1 MQRNRML
8 DDLDRK
14 LLDLLQDDSSLS
26 LDELGERAG
35 LSRNACWRRIKNLED
50 AGIIRARVTLL
61 DADKLNLGL
70 TAFISVRTNQH
81 DPEWLVRFEAAVAEL
96 PEIIGAYRTTGDVD
110 YLLHAVLPD
119 VKAYDR
125 LYKALIARVPL
136 FDVSSFFVMDRVKET
151 TRLPLSYATS
161 RKSAPPP

>member
-1 MQRNRML
+1 MYFTEML
-8 DDLDRK
+8 DPIDRK
-14 LLDLLQDDSSLS
+14 LLDLLQGDSSLS
-26 LDELGERAG
+26 LEELGERAG
-35 LSRNACWRRIKNLED
+35 LSRNACWRRIKTLED
-50 AGIIRARVTLL
+50 AGVIRARVTLL
-61 DADKLNLGL
+61 DADKLKVGL
-70 TAFISVRTNQH
+70 TVFISVRTNQH
-81 DPEWLVRFEAAVAEL
+81 DTDWLARFEAAVAEL

-151 TRLPLSYATS
+151 TRLPLGYALTT
-161 RKSAPPP
+161 KP